1 MPAALPAAAVL
12 WGAALPLA
20 SYAAA
25 GHLSSSGGYAFA
37 AVIYAFGGFICHQLP
52 ERSFEL
58 WGAQLPVCARCAGIY
73 GGAAAAALAGFAV
86 RAQRRHDAAPTR
98 LRLHRRFDGAATR
111 LRLHRRFD
119 GAAPLLAL
127 ALLPTA
133 LTLAFEW
140 TSGATPA
147 NGIRALA
154 GALLGA
160 GGWAIVE
167 KGRSQKEEGRRG
179 ESGK

>member
-1 MPAALPAAAVL
+1 MSAALPAAAVL
-12 WGAALPLA
+12 WAAALPLA

-25 GHLSSSGGYAFA
+25 GHLSSSSGYAFA

-58 WGAQLPVCARCAGIY
+58 WGAQLAVCARCAGIY
-73 GGAAAAALAGFAV
+73 GGAAAAALAGLTLRTRLRLHRSFA
-86 RAQRRHDAAPTR
+86 AAPTR
-98 LRLHRRFDGAATR
+98 LRLHRRFD
-111 LRLHRRFD
+111 
-119 GAAPLLAL
+119 AAPLLVL

-140 TSGATPA
+140 TSGTTPA
-147 NGIRALA
+147 HWIRALA
-154 GALLGA
+154 GALLGG
-160 GGWAIVE
+160 GGWAIIE

-179 ESGK
+179 ESGKEK